1 MVALILMKK
10 LVQGYFSNF
19 LDKYKIKA
27 QMTSTLRTGLSQYTF
42 PAGQSNII
50 LNLGLGLT
58 NETGAMLKVVSNS
71 EIEGYKLI
79 GTFCYR
85 PEDVRPVYF
94 VMQFSKPAQKY
105 GVWKKMPAYKAES
118 QWTANSDKNK
128 IYENYPYEMAGD
140 SIGVYFT
147 YETQENQSIEVKV
160 GISYVSIEN
169 ARENLK
175 KEQTGFEFD
184 KIKAQAEKTWNEKL
198 SKVQLEGGSKD
209 DQTIFYTALYH
220 LLLHPSIIQDVNG
233 DYPVMGSGKIKNTQT
248 NRYTV
253 FSLWD
258 TYRNVH
264 PLLTLIYPDLQADM
278 LNTML

>member
-1 MVALILMKK
+1 
-10 LVQGYFSNF
+10 
-19 LDKYKIKA
+19 
-27 QMTSTLRTGLSQYTF
+27 
-42 PAGQSNII
+42 
-50 LNLGLGLT
+50 
-58 NETGAMLKVVSNS
+58 MLKVVSNS

-94 VMQFSKPAQKY
+94 VMQLSKPAQKY

-118 QWTANSDKNK
+118 EWTANSDKNK

-147 YETQENQSIEVKV
+147 YETQENESIEVKV

-169 ARENLK
+169 ARENLQ
-175 KEQTGFEFD
+175 KEQSGFEFD
-184 KIKAQAEKTWNEKL
+184 KVKTQASNIWNEKL
-198 SKVQLEGGSKD
+198 SRVQLQGGSKD
-209 DQTIFYTALYH
+209 DRTIFYTALYH
-220 LLLHPSIIQDVNG
+220 LLLHPSILQDANG
-233 DYPVMGSGKIKNTQT
+233 DYPAMGSGKIKNTKA

-264 PLLTLIYPDLQADM
+264 PLLTLIYPELQADM
-278 LNTML
+278 LKYHAGNVSGKWLVTQMGTFRYGD